1 MDNNELRIRG
11 NVATNPTQVTV
22 ANGLK
27 ITTFRLGSN
36 TRRFD
41 KATNEYV
48 TAESLFITVNC
59 WRQLGDNV
67 FASLHRGDFVDV
79 RGRLRQRD
87 YDDKDGKKVTVFE
100 LEAYTVAPDLGRYIV
115 TMARPPRELPA
126 TSEQAPATGV
136 VPAQSTAVETNP
148 WTEPVR
154 ASGEEAA

>member
-11 NVATNPTQVTV
+11 NVATNPTQVAV
-22 ANGLK
+22 ADGFK

-36 TRRFD
+36 HRRFD
-41 KATNEYV
+41 KATNEWV
-48 TAESLFITVNC
+48 TSESLFITVNC

-100 LEAYTVAPDLGRYIV
+100 LEAYAVAPDLSRYIV
-115 TMARPPRELPA
+115 TMARPPRQLPDVP
-126 TSEQAPATGV
+126 EQASAPGA
-136 VPAQSTAVETNP
+136 VPMA
-148 WTEPVR
+148 
-154 ASGEEAA
+154 GEQAA